1 MRAIPKPHPGG
12 ILRFGKRKA
21 KRDDRNL
28 MFAALLKAPP
38 SLPTEYDFDVVHYG
52 IPTPIFGN
60 DQYGDCVIAGRAHQP
75 LRFEKAKK
83 NTLIGITDQD
93 VLREYVSETGGS
105 DSGLIVL
112 DSLKECR
119 RKGWRAAKRRHK
131 IKAFTR
137 IDQGKRSE
145 VKRAGFMN
153 IGVGFGFSLPDAAFT
168 QSYAGKPWTVV
179 SGKAGQPNPR
189 NGHYAYVP
197 GYTKSGAVC
206 VTRGRK
212 QQMSWAFPAI
222 YRDEAYAII
231 NAVNTAKKQRE
242 LDTKKLE
249 AFVAALRRKAAG
261 KKLAVTQHV
270 ARWSSHG

>member
-1 MRAIPKPHPGG
+1 MSIELHIERLVIDEALLGGERASSVREAIERNPVSSIRGAASVPWRCCHRPAIRIHAWVRASRRQCSRALVSLFPRSLLARSIDMRAIPKPHPGG

-145 VKRAGFMN
+145 VSA
-153 IGVGFGFSLPDAAFT
+153 
-168 QSYAGKPWTVV
+168 
-179 SGKAGQPNPR
+179 
-189 NGHYAYVP
+189 
-197 GYTKSGAVC
+197 
-206 VTRGRK
+206 RG
-212 QQMSWAFPAI
+212 S
-222 YRDEAYAII
+222 
-231 NAVNTAKKQRE
+231 
-242 LDTKKLE
+242 
-249 AFVAALRRKAAG
+249 
-261 KKLAVTQHV
+261 
-270 ARWSSHG
+270 